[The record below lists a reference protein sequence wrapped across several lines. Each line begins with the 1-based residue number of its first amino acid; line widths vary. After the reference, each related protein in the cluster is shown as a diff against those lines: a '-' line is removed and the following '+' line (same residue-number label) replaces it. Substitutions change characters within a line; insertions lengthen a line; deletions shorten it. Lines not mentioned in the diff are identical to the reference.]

1 MAANHHLLCL
11 LLLLLLSLASH
22 ARDTI
27 TRRKPLIG
35 NETLVSAGTGSF
47 VFGFFT
53 PTGSPHETYL
63 GVWYARVTPRTVVWV
78 LADASLDGSVEQNA
92 QAELCVDCYDY
103 DLLMTPP
110 NTEMLWHLQAP
121 GVAQRA
127 TLLDNG
133 NLVLYDEDDKVV
145 WQGFDHPS
153 GSLLPGMRVGLA
165 ASGNNLSLPAW
176 TSPSNSTPST
186 ISLVMNTS
194 GVPELFIWNGS
205 TKVWRSG
212 PWDGDQFAAILDNA
226 TSFSYVHGERE
237 ISYVF
242 QVRNSSALS
251 RLVLNSS
258 DDGSGLLQRWTW
270 SEADGKWG
278 LDWFV
283 PNKDDQ
289 CDTVSR
295 CGPNSVCNS
304 SSSQLPLCSCL
315 PGFTPQSPAAWEQRD
330 WRDGCGRKT
339 PLDCVNGTDGFAVV
353 RRAKAPDTGSAAVDY
368 AASFEQC
375 RQRCLRNCSCT
386 AYASVNA
393 SGCITWTG
401 GLTDLSVYPD
411 SRQDLYDSRYRI
423 IHRDLK
429 PSNILLDKDMIPKI
443 SDFGLARM
451 FGADDT
457 EINTVK
463 LAGTLGYMA
472 PESMGGVFS
481 MKSDVFSFGVLV
493 LEIIAGKK
501 NRAVYGHSD
510 NLNLLSYAWR
520 LWNEGNGLDIV
531 DNNLNGSF
539 NTDEVLK
546 CIKVGLLCVQESPE
560 DRPHMSQVLQMLA
573 SPETSALH
581 NLKQPGFAPRRDAED
596 MLPSKP
602 DCSVAD
608 SMTTTL
614 IEGR

>member
-1 MAANHHLLCL
+1 MAGACYTILAMAANHHLLCL

-411 SRQDLYDSRYRI
+411 SRQDLYVRV
-423 IHRDLK
+423 
-429 PSNILLDKDMIPKI
+429 
-443 SDFGLARM
+443 A
-451 FGADDT
+451 A
-457 EINTVK
+457 
-463 LAGTLGYMA
+463 
-472 PESMGGVFS
+472 
-481 MKSDVFSFGVLV
+481 
-493 LEIIAGKK
+493 
-501 NRAVYGHSD
+501 
-510 NLNLLSYAWR
+510 AWR

>member
-1 MAANHHLLCL
+1 MHAVDACARARNEAAVGDGMLYCAPRDRAGWRSPGNTLLATINAFHCSERNPWIYNHALMAGACYTILAMAANHHLLCL

-411 SRQDLYDSRYRI
+411 SRQDLYVRVAAV
-423 IHRDLK
+423 DLTAPSTLHFTHHHPYEKFSIRQRSNPRFDAGARGCWAVCVCAGVCK
-429 PSNILLDKDMIPKI
+429 PSVSRSLESLSPVNM
-443 SDFGLARM
+443 
-451 FGADDT
+451 GA
-457 EINTVK
+457 
-463 LAGTLGYMA
+463 
-472 PESMGGVFS
+472 
-481 MKSDVFSFGVLV
+481 
-493 LEIIAGKK
+493 KK
-501 NRAVYGHSD
+501 TGQCS
-510 NLNLLSYAWR
+510 WQ
-520 LWNEGNGLDIV
+520 
-531 DNNLNGSF
+531 
-539 NTDEVLK
+539 LK
-546 CIKVGLLCVQESPE
+546 K
-560 DRPHMSQVLQMLA
+560 
-573 SPETSALH
+573 
-581 NLKQPGFAPRRDAED
+581 K
-596 MLPSKP
+596 
-602 DCSVAD
+602 
-608 SMTTTL
+608 
-614 IEGR
+614 